1 MKRIFILTV
10 TSVFTFASG
19 VSSADQSLS
28 IAWSK
33 SENYLDG
40 LNNRYFYEP
49 LTSSIYYSV
58 GLSDYWSLGASLWRS
73 EAEEDIDTNQFRLE
87 EESSGGGA
95 IISYLQGD
103 WSFNFGFNLSK
114 TDVEVRSPI
123 SITYYE
129 ENGENSDVYLSFDYV
144 YSLEQLDIMPS
155 FGIGS
160 QKFKQESNGILST
173 TMFSRE
179 EQQSSTYTF
188 VDLAFSTWFE
198 LSQTSLIQPSIQMG
212 WTEALSGESSLTS
225 RAARRN
231 VPLRQNSLNSDTHA
245 EGSGYL
251 GISLALFIDDF
262 QFRLAHSKTL
272 ALDINTETSSV
283 EIGILF

>member
-87 EESSGGGA
+87 EESSGGG
-95 IISYLQGD
+95 ITMTYLHGD
-103 WSFNFGFNLSK
+103 WGINFGINLSK
-114 TDVEVRSPI
+114 TDIEVRSPI
-123 SITYYE
+123 SVTYYE
-129 ENGENSDVYLSFDYV
+129 ENGENRDVYLSFDY
-144 YSLEQLDIMPS
+144 S
-155 FGIGS
+155 FSIDQFDVVPGLGIGS
-160 QKFKQESNGILST
+160 QKLKHESNGILST
-173 TMFSRE
+173 TTFSRE
-179 EQQSSTYTF
+179 EAQSGTYVF
-188 VDLAFSTWFE
+188 ADLALSTWFE

-262 QFRLAHSKTL
+262 QLRLAHSKTL